1 MAKQTSG
8 WRWAIAMLLLA
19 VGSWFV
25 YQSMQSQL
33 RVDAAMVDRG
43 PMEAWIDEDGKTRLQ
58 DRYIV
63 SAPLAGNLVR
73 IQLREGDAVEAGKT
87 TLATIHPAAPGLL
100 DVRQRRQAEAR
111 RTAASLAV
119 DQSRSRSS
127 AVRESLELAAKTLER
142 QEYLKERDS
151 TAQQDVDIAQ
161 AEFQSLKAQ
170 MSVATIAEAIAK
182 FELEQAEA
190 ALLHVESD
198 APRPTQEAGAER
210 SEVSGDDFH
219 IVAPIDGR
227 VLRVLQESQAVVQPG
242 DALLEIGDPRRLEI
256 EIDVLSPDAVK
267 IRANDPV
274 RITGWG
280 GDQPLHGRV
289 RLVEPGA
296 TTKISS
302 LGVEEQRV
310 NVVVDMEEP
319 PEERET
325 LGDAFRVDARIIYWQ
340 SNDVLRVPSSALLRL
355 AEGWAVYRIE
365 GGRALMTPIQIGHRN
380 PRWTEV
386 LEGLSP
392 GQQVIEYPSDKI
404 SSGVLVTP
412 KPASGSMATDVD
424 GN

>member
-8 WRWAIAMLLLA
+8 WKWAIAMLLA
-19 VGSWFV
+19 AIGGWFV
-25 YQSMQSQL
+25 YRSMQPQL
-33 RVDAAMVDRG
+33 LVDTAMVDRG

-73 IQLREGDAVEAGKT
+73 IQLREGDVVEAGKT

-119 DQSRSRSS
+119 DQSRSRTS
-127 AVRESLELAAKTLER
+127 AVRESLELAGKTLER
-142 QEYLKERDS
+142 EEYLKERNS

-190 ALLHVESD
+190 ALMHVESD
-198 APRPTQEAGAER
+198 VPDQNQSTRLQ
-210 SEVSGDDFH
+210 GDDFH

-242 DALLEIGDPRRLEI
+242 DALLEIGDPSRLEI

-319 PEERET
+319 PENRET

-340 SNDVLRVPSSALLRL
+340 SSDVLRVPSSSLLRVSD
-355 AEGWAVYRIE
+355 GWAVYRIE
-365 GGRALMTPIQIGHRN
+365 GDRALMTPIQIGHRN
-380 PRWTEV
+380 PQWTEV
-386 LEGLSP
+386 LEGLSA
-392 GQQVIEYPSDKI
+392 GQQVIEYPTDKI

-412 KPASGSMATDVD
+412 KPAS
-424 GN
+424 

>member
-1 MAKQTSG
+1 
-8 WRWAIAMLLLA
+8 
-19 VGSWFV
+19 
-25 YQSMQSQL
+25 
-33 RVDAAMVDRG
+33 
-43 PMEAWIDEDGKTRLQ
+43 MEAWIDEDGKTRLQ

-63 SAPLAGNLVR
+63 SAPLSGNLVR
-73 IQLREGDAVEAGKT
+73 IQLREGDPVEAGKT

-100 DVRQRRQAEAR
+100 DVRERRQAEAR

-127 AVRESLELAAKTLER
+127 AVRESLELAGKTLER
-142 QEYLKERDS
+142 LNYLKERDS
-151 TAQQDVDIAQ
+151 TSQQDVDIAQ

-170 MSVATIAEAIAK
+170 LSVATIAEAIAK
-182 FELEQAEA
+182 FELEQVEA

-198 APRPTQEAGAER
+198 AIPQDQTLGLQGE
-210 SEVSGDDFH
+210 DFH

-267 IRANDPV
+267 IRAGDPV

-280 GDQPLHGRV
+280 GDQPLNGRV
-289 RLVEPGA
+289 RLVEPAA

-310 NVVVDMEEP
+310 NVVVDIEEP
-319 PEERET
+319 PENRET

-340 SNDVLRVPSSALLRL
+340 SKDVLRVPSSALLRVS
-355 AEGWAVYRIE
+355 EGWAVYRIE
-365 GGRALMTPIQIGHRN
+365 GNRALRTPIQIGHRN

-386 LEGLSP
+386 LEGLSA

-412 KPASGSMATDVD
+412 KPAS
-424 GN
+424 

>member
-1 MAKQTSG
+1 MTMAKQTSG
-8 WRWAIAMLLLA
+8 WKWAIAMLLPA
-19 VGSWFV
+19 IGGWFV
-25 YQSMQSQL
+25 YRSMQPQL
-33 RVDAAMVDRG
+33 LVDTAMVDRG

-58 DRYIV
+58 DRYVV

-87 TLATIHPAAPGLL
+87 TLATIHPSAPSLL
-100 DVRQRRQAEAR
+100 DVRQRRQSEAR

-119 DQSRSRSS
+119 DQSRSRTS
-127 AVRESLELAAKTLER
+127 AVRESLELAGKTLER
-142 QEYLKERDS
+142 QQYLKERNS

-190 ALLHVESD
+190 ALMHVESD
-198 APRPTQEAGAER
+198 APPQAQATRPQ
-210 SEVSGDDFH
+210 GDDFH

-227 VLRVLQESQAVVQPG
+227 VLRVLQESQAIVQPG

-267 IRANDPV
+267 IRANDLV

-296 TTKISS
+296 ITKISS

-319 PEERET
+319 PEKRET

-340 SNDVLRVPSSALLRL
+340 SSDVLRVPSSALLRL
-355 AEGWAVYRIE
+355 SEGWAVYRVE

-386 LEGLSP
+386 VEGLSA

-404 SSGVLVTP
+404 SEGVLVTP
-412 KPASGSMATDVD
+412 KPAS
-424 GN
+424 

>member
-1 MAKQTSG
+1 MTMAKQTTG
-8 WRWAIAMLLLA
+8 WKWAIAILLLA
-19 VGSWFV
+19 VGGWFV
-25 YQSMQSQL
+25 YRSMQPQL
-33 RVDAAMVDRG
+33 LVDAAMVDRG

-63 SAPLAGNLVR
+63 SAPLSGNLVR
-73 IQLREGDAVEAGKT
+73 IQLREGDPVEAGKT

-100 DVRQRRQAEAR
+100 DVRERRQAEAR

-127 AVRESLELAAKTLER
+127 AVRESLELAGKTLER
-142 QEYLKERDS
+142 LNYLKERDS
-151 TAQQDVDIAQ
+151 TSQQDVDIAQ

-170 MSVATIAEAIAK
+170 LSVATIAEAIAK
-182 FELEQAEA
+182 FELEQVEA

-198 APRPTQEAGAER
+198 AIPQDQTLGLQGE
-210 SEVSGDDFH
+210 DFH

-267 IRANDPV
+267 IRAGDPV

-280 GDQPLHGRV
+280 GDQPLNGRV
-289 RLVEPGA
+289 RLVEPAA

-310 NVVVDMEEP
+310 NVVVDIEEP
-319 PEERET
+319 PENRET

-340 SNDVLRVPSSALLRL
+340 SKDVLRVPSSALLRVS
-355 AEGWAVYRIE
+355 EGWAVYRIE
-365 GGRALMTPIQIGHRN
+365 GNRALRTPIQIGHRN

-386 LEGLSP
+386 LEGLLA

-412 KPASGSMATDVD
+412 KPAS
-424 GN
+424 

>member
-1 MAKQTSG
+1 MAKQTTG
-8 WRWAIAMLLLA
+8 WKWAIAILLLA
-19 VGSWFV
+19 VGGWFV
-25 YQSMQSQL
+25 YRSMQPQL
-33 RVDAAMVDRG
+33 LVDAAMVDRG

-63 SAPLAGNLVR
+63 SAPLSGNLVR
-73 IQLREGDAVEAGKT
+73 IQLREGDPVEAGKT

-100 DVRQRRQAEAR
+100 DVRERRQAEAR

-127 AVRESLELAAKTLER
+127 AVRESLELAGKTLER
-142 QEYLKERDS
+142 LNYLKERDS
-151 TAQQDVDIAQ
+151 TSQQDVDIAQ

-170 MSVATIAEAIAK
+170 LSVATIAEAIAK
-182 FELEQAEA
+182 FELEQVEA

-198 APRPTQEAGAER
+198 AIPQDQTLGLQGE
-210 SEVSGDDFH
+210 DFH

-267 IRANDPV
+267 IRAGDPV

-280 GDQPLHGRV
+280 GDQPLNGRV
-289 RLVEPGA
+289 RLVEPAA

-310 NVVVDMEEP
+310 NVVVDIEEP
-319 PEERET
+319 PENRET

-340 SNDVLRVPSSALLRL
+340 SKDVLRFPSSALLRVS
-355 AEGWAVYRIE
+355 EGWAVYRIE
-365 GGRALMTPIQIGHRN
+365 GNRALRTPIQIGHRN

-386 LEGLSP
+386 LEGLSA

-412 KPASGSMATDVD
+412 KPAS
-424 GN
+424 

>member
-1 MAKQTSG
+1 MAKQTTG
-8 WRWAIAMLLLA
+8 WKWAIAILLLA
-19 VGSWFV
+19 VGGWFV
-25 YQSMQSQL
+25 YRSMQPQL
-33 RVDAAMVDRG
+33 LVDAAMVDRG

-63 SAPLAGNLVR
+63 SAPLSGNLVR
-73 IQLREGDAVEAGKT
+73 IQLREADPVEAGKT

-100 DVRQRRQAEAR
+100 DVRERRQAEAR

-127 AVRESLELAAKTLER
+127 AVRESLELAGKTLER
-142 QEYLKERDS
+142 LNYLKERDS
-151 TAQQDVDIAQ
+151 TSQQDVDIAQ

-170 MSVATIAEAIAK
+170 LSVATIAEAIAK
-182 FELEQAEA
+182 FELEQVEA

-198 APRPTQEAGAER
+198 AIPQDQTLGLQGE
-210 SEVSGDDFH
+210 DFH

-267 IRANDPV
+267 IRAGDPV

-280 GDQPLHGRV
+280 GDQPLNGRV
-289 RLVEPGA
+289 RLVEPAA

-310 NVVVDMEEP
+310 NVVVDIEEP
-319 PEERET
+319 PENRET

-340 SNDVLRVPSSALLRL
+340 SKDVLRVPSSALLRVS
-355 AEGWAVYRIE
+355 EGWAVYRIE
-365 GGRALMTPIQIGHRN
+365 GNRALRTPIQIGHRN

-386 LEGLSP
+386 LEGLSA

-412 KPASGSMATDVD
+412 KPAS
-424 GN
+424 

>member
-1 MAKQTSG
+1 MAKQTTG
-8 WRWAIAMLLLA
+8 WKWAIAILLLA
-19 VGSWFV
+19 VGGWFV
-25 YQSMQSQL
+25 YRSMQPQL
-33 RVDAAMVDRG
+33 LVDAAMVDRG

-63 SAPLAGNLVR
+63 SAPLSGNLVR
-73 IQLREGDAVEAGKT
+73 IQLREGDPVEAGKT

-100 DVRQRRQAEAR
+100 DVRERRQAEAR

-127 AVRESLELAAKTLER
+127 AVRESLELAGKTLER
-142 QEYLKERDS
+142 LNYLKERDS
-151 TAQQDVDIAQ
+151 TSQQDVDIAQ

-170 MSVATIAEAIAK
+170 LSVATIAEAIAK
-182 FELEQAEA
+182 FELEQVEA

-198 APRPTQEAGAER
+198 AIPQDQTLGLQGE
-210 SEVSGDDFH
+210 DFH

-267 IRANDPV
+267 IRAGDPV

-280 GDQPLHGRV
+280 GDQPLNGRV
-289 RLVEPGA
+289 RLVEPAA

-310 NVVVDMEEP
+310 NVVVDIEEP
-319 PEERET
+319 PENRET

-340 SNDVLRVPSSALLRL
+340 SKDVLRVPSSALLRVS
-355 AEGWAVYRIE
+355 EGWAVYRIE
-365 GGRALMTPIQIGHRN
+365 GNRALRTPIQIGHRN

-386 LEGLSP
+386 LEGLSA

-412 KPASGSMATDVD
+412 KPAS
-424 GN
+424 

>member
-1 MAKQTSG
+1 MTMAKQTTG
-8 WRWAIAMLLLA
+8 WKWAIAILLLA
-19 VGSWFV
+19 VGGWFV
-25 YQSMQSQL
+25 YRSMQPQL
-33 RVDAAMVDRG
+33 LVDAAMVDRG

-63 SAPLAGNLVR
+63 SAPLSGNLVR
-73 IQLREGDAVEAGKT
+73 IQLREGDPVEAGKT

-100 DVRQRRQAEAR
+100 DVRERRQAEAR

-127 AVRESLELAAKTLER
+127 AVRESLELAGKTLER
-142 QEYLKERDS
+142 LNYLKERDS
-151 TAQQDVDIAQ
+151 TSQQDVDIAQ

-170 MSVATIAEAIAK
+170 LSVATIAEAIAK
-182 FELEQAEA
+182 FELEQVEA

-198 APRPTQEAGAER
+198 AIPQDQTLGLQGE
-210 SEVSGDDFH
+210 DFH

-267 IRANDPV
+267 IRAGDPV

-280 GDQPLHGRV
+280 GDQPLNGRV
-289 RLVEPGA
+289 RLVEPAA

-310 NVVVDMEEP
+310 NVVVDIEEP
-319 PEERET
+319 PENRET

-340 SNDVLRVPSSALLRL
+340 SVPSSALLRVS
-355 AEGWAVYRIE
+355 EGWAVYRIE
-365 GGRALMTPIQIGHRN
+365 GNRALRTPIQIGHRN

-386 LEGLSP
+386 LEGLSA

-412 KPASGSMATDVD
+412 KPAS
-424 GN
+424 

>member
-1 MAKQTSG
+1 MTMAKQTTG
-8 WRWAIAMLLLA
+8 WKWAIAILLLA
-19 VGSWFV
+19 VGGWFV
-25 YQSMQSQL
+25 YRSMQPQL
-33 RVDAAMVDRG
+33 LVDAALVDRG

-63 SAPLAGNLVR
+63 SAPLSGNLVR
-73 IQLREGDAVEAGKT
+73 IQLREGDPVEAGKT

-100 DVRQRRQAEAR
+100 DVRERRQAEAR

-127 AVRESLELAAKTLER
+127 AVRESLELAGKTLER
-142 QEYLKERDS
+142 LNYLKERDS
-151 TAQQDVDIAQ
+151 TSQQDVDIAQ

-170 MSVATIAEAIAK
+170 LSVATIAEAIAK
-182 FELEQAEA
+182 FELEQVEA

-198 APRPTQEAGAER
+198 AIPQDQTLGLQGE
-210 SEVSGDDFH
+210 DFH

-267 IRANDPV
+267 IRAGDPV

-280 GDQPLHGRV
+280 GDQPLNGRV
-289 RLVEPGA
+289 RLVEPAA

-310 NVVVDMEEP
+310 NVVVDIEEP
-319 PEERET
+319 PENRET

-340 SNDVLRVPSSALLRL
+340 SKDVLRVPSSALLRVS
-355 AEGWAVYRIE
+355 EGWAVYRIE
-365 GGRALMTPIQIGHRN
+365 GNRALRTPIQIGHRN

-386 LEGLSP
+386 LEGLSA

-412 KPASGSMATDVD
+412 KPAS
-424 GN
+424 

>member
-1 MAKQTSG
+1 
-8 WRWAIAMLLLA
+8 
-19 VGSWFV
+19 
-25 YQSMQSQL
+25 
-33 RVDAAMVDRG
+33 
-43 PMEAWIDEDGKTRLQ
+43 
-58 DRYIV
+58 
-63 SAPLAGNLVR
+63 
-73 IQLREGDAVEAGKT
+73 
-87 TLATIHPAAPGLL
+87 L
-100 DVRQRRQAEAR
+100 DVRERRQAEAR

-127 AVRESLELAAKTLER
+127 AVRESLELAGKTLER
-142 QEYLKERDS
+142 LNYLKERDS
-151 TAQQDVDIAQ
+151 TSQQDVDIAQ

-170 MSVATIAEAIAK
+170 LSVATIAEAIAK
-182 FELEQAEA
+182 FELEQVEA

-198 APRPTQEAGAER
+198 AMPQDQALGLQG
-210 SEVSGDDFH
+210 VDFH

-227 VLRVLQESQAVVQPG
+227 VLRVLQESQAIVQPG

-267 IRANDPV
+267 IRAGDPV

-280 GDQPLHGRV
+280 GQQPLHGRV
-289 RLVEPGA
+289 RLVEPAA

-310 NVVVDMEEP
+310 NVVVDIEEP
-319 PEERET
+319 PENRET

-340 SNDVLRVPSSALLRL
+340 SNDVLRIPSSALLRMS
-355 AEGWAVYRIE
+355 EGWAVYRIE
-365 GGRALMTPIQIGHRN
+365 GNRSLLTPIQIGHRN

-386 LEGLSP
+386 LEGLSA

-412 KPASGSMATDVD
+412 KPSS
-424 GN
+424 

>member
-1 MAKQTSG
+1 MAKKTTG
-8 WRWAIAMLLLA
+8 WKWAIAILLLA
-19 VGSWFV
+19 VGGWFV
-25 YQSMQSQL
+25 YRSMQPQL
-33 RVDAAMVDRG
+33 LVDAAMVDRG

-63 SAPLAGNLVR
+63 SAPLSGNLVR
-73 IQLREGDAVEAGKT
+73 IQLREADPVEAGKT

-100 DVRQRRQAEAR
+100 DVRERRQAEAR

-127 AVRESLELAAKTLER
+127 AVRESLELAGKTLER
-142 QEYLKERDS
+142 LNYLKERDS
-151 TAQQDVDIAQ
+151 TSQQDVDIAQ

-170 MSVATIAEAIAK
+170 LSVATIAEAIAK
-182 FELEQAEA
+182 FELEQVEA

-198 APRPTQEAGAER
+198 AIPQDQTLGLQGE
-210 SEVSGDDFH
+210 DFH

-267 IRANDPV
+267 IRAGDPV

-280 GDQPLHGRV
+280 GDQPLNGRV
-289 RLVEPGA
+289 RLVEPAA

-310 NVVVDMEEP
+310 NVVVDIEEP
-319 PEERET
+319 PENRET

-340 SNDVLRVPSSALLRL
+340 SKDVLRVPSSALLRVS
-355 AEGWAVYRIE
+355 EGWAVYRIE
-365 GGRALMTPIQIGHRN
+365 GNRALRTPIQIGHRN

-386 LEGLSP
+386 LEGLSA

-412 KPASGSMATDVD
+412 KPAS
-424 GN
+424 